1 MSKRFFSQLMAGI
14 AGVALLTGMALA
26 QDDAT
31 QKRGRKYKAPPV
43 TARIEVLVQRA
54 RDGKPLVNAAV
65 IFHSVKDGK
74 DEGNLEVKTGTDG
87 KAMIDIIP
95 VGSQLRVQV
104 IANGYATFGQ
114 DYDLP
119 SATKEIVVE
128 MKRPT
133 EQYST
138 YRDAND
144 KEKGNGGVQEPIR
157 PTEKP
162 KPPTPGVLPITAPA
176 TTEPQKTA
184 TPAATTPAPATTEQ
198 KPQ

>member
-1 MSKRFFSQLMAGI
+1 MSKRFFSQLIAGI

-114 DYDLP
+114 
-119 SATKEIVVE
+119 E
-128 MKRPT
+128 
-133 EQYST
+133 YST

-184 TPAATTPAPATTEQ
+184 TPTATTPAPATTEQ

>member
-1 MSKRFFSQLMAGI
+1 MMAGI
-14 AGVALLTGMALA
+14 AGVALLTGMAMA
-26 QDDAT
+26 QDDAS
-31 QKRGRKYKAPPV
+31 QKRGRKYKAPPE

-74 DEGNLEVKTGTDG
+74 DEGNMEMKTDG
-87 KAMIDIIP
+87 EGKAVIDIIP

-119 SATKEIVVE
+119 TNTKEIVVT

-138 YRDAND
+138 YRDENG
-144 KEKGNGGVQEPIR
+144 KEKGKGGVQEPIR
-157 PTEKP
+157 PDSKP
-162 KPPTPGVLPITAPA
+162 KPPTPGVLPITPA

-184 TPAATTPAPATTEQ
+184 APAGAPAAGSTTEQ